1 MSLICGITLD
11 DRFIFF
17 SFVSFKEGKFTLQR
31 ETQLELN
38 SGYSDLE
45 DFIKIYIEDIDRE
58 IRNTENKYSF
68 KTESIFLG
76 IPCDFIQSKVVE
88 DLVPLGI
95 NREKKI
101 TPQDIIS
108 AKKQIENIFLD
119 WQDYPLHNLVYHYE
133 IEGRKFNT
141 PPIGILAKR
150 LKIKSLLIFT
160 KSKLVEQF
168 ESAFDN
174 FNRNFRGFIY
184 DALCDLASGF
194 DGKEESALLSI
205 RIGYKKTR
213 VSYFLNLQLVKDR
226 IFDFGEEEI
235 IRNLS
240 KELSVSEDTAYRLI
254 FYYSSFRNIF
264 SSKEINIKDGDKYIN
279 LASYSLNNFLKE
291 KTKESLEKIIFD
303 LKQEIEI
310 SALTVNFLGRFTNID
325 GFSDFIKDTFSL
337 NLKSSFN
344 KSFSPSFGC
353 VRYGVT
359 RFLETLP
366 RSTSLIRNIF
376 KIYKDYF

>member
-1 MSLICGITLD
+1 
-11 DRFIFF
+11 
-17 SFVSFKEGKFTLQR
+17 
-31 ETQLELN
+31 
-38 SGYSDLE
+38 
-45 DFIKIYIEDIDRE
+45 
-58 IRNTENKYSF
+58 
-68 KTESIFLG
+68 
-76 IPCDFIQSKVVE
+76 
-88 DLVPLGI
+88 LVPLGMH
-95 NREKKI
+95 REKKI

-108 AKKQIENIFLD
+108 AKKQIENIFLE
-119 WQDYPLHNLVYHYE
+119 WQDYPLHHLVYHYE

-141 PPIGILAKR
+141 PPIGILAKK

-174 FNRNFRGFIY
+174 FNRNFRGFVY
-184 DALCDLASGF
+184 DVLCDFASGF
-194 DGKEESALLSI
+194 EGKEESGLLSI
-205 RIGYKKTR
+205 RISYRKTR
-213 VSYFLNLQLVKDR
+213 VSYFLNSQLVMDR

-240 KELSVSEDTAYRLI
+240 KELSVSEETAHRLI

-279 LASYSLNNFLKE
+279 LASASLNNFLKE

-310 SALTVNFLGRFTNID
+310 SSLKVNFLGRFANID

-344 KSFSPSFGC
+344 KSFSSGFGC

-366 RSTSLIRNIF
+366 RSTSLITNIF